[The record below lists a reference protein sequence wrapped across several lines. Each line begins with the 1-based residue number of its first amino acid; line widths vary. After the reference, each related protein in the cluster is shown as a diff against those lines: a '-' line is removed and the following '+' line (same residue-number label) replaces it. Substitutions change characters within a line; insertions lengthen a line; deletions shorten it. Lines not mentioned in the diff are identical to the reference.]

1 MMNRKHILMITGAA
15 LGAVM
20 ALSAC
25 ASDKALPG
33 PIAEVGFAHLAPWT
47 FNVARVDLTSA
58 YQSPMQAPNAEH
70 RIPTSPERAM
80 LDWAKAR
87 LHAQGV
93 TASAASAVFVIEDAS
108 VIETKLDQTKGF
120 KGLFITEPTERYEAK
135 AVASLKL
142 VNPADSSS
150 GSVRASAMRSIE
162 IREDATLAEREQAW
176 ADLVEKLMADFNT
189 QMEMQIRDH
198 LAGWIAP

>member
-1 MMNRKHILMITGAA
+1 MTNCKHILTIAGAA
-15 LGAVM
+15 LGAVL

-25 ASDKALPG
+25 ANDKPLPG
-33 PIAEVGFAHLAPWT
+33 AVAEVGFSHLSSWT
-47 FNVARVDLTSA
+47 LNVARIDMTSA

-70 RIPTSPERAM
+70 RMPTSPERAM

-87 LHAQGV
+87 FQAQGA
-93 TASAASAVFVIEDAS
+93 TASPATAMFVIEDAS

-142 VNPADSSS
+142 INPAT
-150 GSVRASAMRSIE
+150 GSDGQVRASAMRSIE
-162 IREDATLAEREQAW
+162 ISENATLAEREQAW
-176 ADLVEKLMADFNT
+176 VDLVEKLMADFNT
-189 QMEMQIRDH
+189 QMEFQVRDH
-198 LAGWIAP
+198 LANWVSR